1 MLLTGLAGVILSLIF
16 LVISL
21 YGKQPLEKLTRPE
34 SGTGSRTES
43 LQVEFGGETYPL
55 DVEVWEIP
63 YEEEELTQMLQTASD
78 GLESLFLKENTSIN
92 SLMYDVYMPS
102 VFPDSEISIQWYL
115 DSWKYME
122 PDGTLKNE
130 SLTEEISG
138 RVQAVLTLENQT
150 LTWERDYVICPPAD
164 PSEEQKL
171 KILENQIE
179 QLQEDSSVEIV
190 LPKEILGE
198 SVVWYPKKDQRW
210 LAIAGLTILALC
222 AMAAGRHS
230 EDEKKEKLRE
240 RDMQLAYPDI
250 VNRLSLY
257 MGAGISTRGAW
268 ERIVANYEQKRGE
281 KQETG
286 YAYEEMRTTLYEM
299 QSGIPEA
306 AAYERFGT
314 RCRMP
319 SYLKLGTLLSQN
331 LRRGT
336 RNLADLLAE
345 EAREAFEDRKALAKK
360 LGEECESKLL
370 LPMILLLLI
379 ILVMIMYPA
388 VISFQV

>member
-1 MLLTGLAGVILSLIF
+1 MLLTGLAGGILSLIF
-16 LVISL
+16 LGISL
-21 YGKQPLEKLTRPE
+21 YGKQPLEKLIRPE
-34 SGTGSRTES
+34 SGSGSHTES
-43 LQVEFGGETYPL
+43 LQVELGERTYPL

-63 YEEEELTQMLQTASD
+63 YEEEELSQKLQTAED
-78 GLESLFLKENTSIN
+78 GLEALFLKGNTSLDSI
-92 SLMYDVYMPS
+92 MYDVYMPS
-102 VFPDSEISIQWYL
+102 VFPDSEITIQWYL
-115 DSWKYME
+115 DSWEYIE

-130 SLTEEISG
+130 SLTEEIPG
-138 RVQAVLTLENQT
+138 RVQAVLTLEDQT
-150 LTWERDYVICPPAD
+150 LTWEREYVICPPEN

-171 KILENQIE
+171 KMLSNQIE
-179 QLQEDSSVEIV
+179 ELQEDSIAEIV

-198 SVVWYPKKDQRW
+198 SVVWYEKKDQRW
-210 LAIAGLTILALC
+210 LGIAALTILALC

-230 EDEKKEKLRE
+230 EDEKKEKIRE

-268 ERIVANYEQKRGE
+268 ERIVANYEQKSGE
-281 KQETG
+281 KQGAG
-286 YAYEEMRTTLYEM
+286 YAYEEMRTTLHEM
-299 QSGIPEA
+299 QSGVPEA
-306 AAYERFGT
+306 TAYERFGT

-345 EAREAFEDRKALAKK
+345 EAREAFEDRKAFAKR

-370 LPMILLLLI
+370 LPMILMLLI

-388 VISFQV
+388 VVSFQV